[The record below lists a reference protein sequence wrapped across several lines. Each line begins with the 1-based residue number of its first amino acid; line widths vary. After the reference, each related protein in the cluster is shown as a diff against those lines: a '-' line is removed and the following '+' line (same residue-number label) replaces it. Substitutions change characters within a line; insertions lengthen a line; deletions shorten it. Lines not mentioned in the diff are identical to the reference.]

1 MKNYSLRGLFVPF
14 SNHKKLLRTMKLTL
28 LLVIV
33 TTFTISA
40 TSTYSQ
46 ETKISLN
53 LENIRIKDLLHEIKA
68 KSDFSF
74 LYSNN
79 ELNDESRITLAVED
93 QTIDKILE
101 IALRDQNLA
110 YEIKDKFILIYKPV
124 FKNLPITY
132 QTLKV
137 SGLVTDATTGEPLP
151 GVNITV
157 KGTTMGTISDVAG
170 KYSLEVNNSNAV
182 LEFSFVGYNV
192 ESVPVS
198 GKSVVDVNLI
208 PDIKALE
215 EVVVIGYGT
224 VKRTDLTGSVT
235 SISSKDISET
245 NVTNIDQA
253 LQGRMAGVQVSSKGG
268 KPGANMSI
276 RIRGLN
282 STRNNDPLY
291 VIDGIAVGNGGG
303 ADYNSTETYNLNSKT
318 DQFQSFDLSSIN
330 PADIQSI
337 DILKDA
343 SATAIYGS
351 RAANGVVVITTK
363 KGAKGVPKVNFDASF
378 GQQRIVKKST
388 CSIQKL

>member
-28 LLVIV
+28 LLAIV

-124 FKNLPITY
+124 FRSIPITIY
-132 QTLKV
+132 QSVKV
-137 SGLVTDATTGEPLP
+137 SGLVSDATNGEPLP

-157 KGTTMGTISDVAG
+157 RGTTVGTITDVSG
-170 KYSLEVNNSNAV
+170 KYSLEVSSSSAV
-182 LEFSFVGYNV
+182 LEFSFV
-192 ESVPVS
+192 
-198 GKSVVDVNLI
+198 
-208 PDIKALE
+208 
-215 EVVVIGYGT
+215 
-224 VKRTDLTGSVT
+224 
-235 SISSKDISET
+235 
-245 NVTNIDQA
+245 
-253 LQGRMAGVQVSSKGG
+253 
-268 KPGANMSI
+268 
-276 RIRGLN
+276 
-282 STRNNDPLY
+282 
-291 VIDGIAVGNGGG
+291 
-303 ADYNSTETYNLNSKT
+303 
-318 DQFQSFDLSSIN
+318 
-330 PADIQSI
+330 
-337 DILKDA
+337 
-343 SATAIYGS
+343 
-351 RAANGVVVITTK
+351 
-363 KGAKGVPKVNFDASF
+363 
-378 GQQRIVKKST
+378 
-388 CSIQKL
+388 